1 MSNAK
6 LPAPTPRAIK
16 KCAEVMAEMLRI
28 GWSKDDLPTL
38 ENLFWRVRDPR
49 TGEVAK
55 PLQVEGPTY
64 CPLCKHNL
72 FEGRCVNPNCPYD
85 QRQLAPKAG
94 AEATGK
100 SKVVVFESQAVA
112 EYKEKLRKAIRSELV
127 EVNSDIDL
135 LREKQWAGESELVGR
150 RDGLLHTLKLIDEL

>member
-6 LPAPTPRAIK
+6 LPAPTDE
-16 KCAEVMAEMLRI
+16 CAECGKHHSEHPEPYFWCDPAD
-28 GWSKDDLPTL
+28 SDD
-38 ENLFWRVRDPR
+38 FRVFTP
-49 TGEVAK
+49 K
-55 PLQVEGPTY
+55 PLQVEGR

-100 SKVVVFESQAVA
+100 SDEQVF
-112 EYKEKLRKAIRSELV
+112 IRSEAVEQYKERLKERVSAGIV
-127 EVNSDIDL
+127 EVMPETSHPDNGDWMDAY
-135 LREKQWAGESELVGR
+135 RTWF
-150 RDGLLHTLKLIDEL
+150 LKLIDEL